1 MADMLYELFEGTVV
15 NTGWPIDG
23 HRLTFAIWNHDK
35 DSYHLFTWE
44 DADDEAV
51 MQTMVSSLIE
61 GGFISEDER
70 EDAIKSWKADT
81 FYDDFVSGAFCID
94 LDKLADVEKVEQDA

>member
-1 MADMLYELFEGTVV
+1 MNNRKTD
-15 NTGWPIDG
+15 
-23 HRLTFAIWNHDK
+23 HDK
-35 DSYHLFTWE
+35 E
-44 DADDEAV
+44 
-51 MQTMVSSLIE
+51 E
-61 GGFISEDER
+61 GEHPDGVGRTDRRERLGFISEDER